1 MLPLTG
7 RKIKLFF
14 QKLISF
20 FEIGS
25 QDEQIRRE
33 TTKKQDGIHSILHS
47 VLFSFPKE
55 SGNLFSLILIRYPF
69 QNTS

>member
-33 TTKKQDGIHSILHS
+33 TTEKQDGIHSILHS
-47 VLFSFPKE
+47 VLFFFPKE
-55 SGNLFSLILIRYPF
+55 SGNLF
-69 QNTS
+69 